1 MNILQ
6 TKISSPEEDL
16 NENDNGNELN
26 EHGEAAEVD
35 DFFTFGISDDIV
47 HYDINEIKNPPET
60 DFKGG

>member
-35 DFFTFGISDDIV
+35 DFLPLVFLMILFIMTLM
-47 HYDINEIKNPPET
+47 K
-60 DFKGG
+60 